1 MTRTLATR
9 FLRSTFGFGHSS
21 FPGPLDAMSGVMRLW
36 PRLARDPVRAVA
48 SGLFATAAQTPAVQ
62 SLQQRLE
69 KGGAVS
75 CAGVCPSAQPFL
87 SALLRHLFPHRPIVI
102 VTAGLKTQESFHQ
115 DIATWLWVAGCGLQ
129 VGGSSAASSGGLHQP
144 STLRSIATAEDGS
157 TINHQLLFYPAWET
171 LPHEARPPHADVISE
186 RLETLIALSQS
197 VTRDPPASPLVVV

>member
-69 KGGAVS
+69 KGGVVS

-87 SALLRHLFPHRPIVI
+87 SALLRYLFPHRPVVI

-115 DIATWLWVAGCGLQ
+115 DIATWMQIAGCLPAPRNEVARQAGGWQ
-129 VGGSSAASSGGLHQP
+129 VGESS
-144 STLRSIATAEDGS
+144 
-157 TINHQLLFYPAWET
+157 
-171 LPHEARPPHADVISE
+171 
-186 RLETLIALSQS
+186 
-197 VTRDPPASPLVVV
+197 